1 LLQIQKQGPEA
12 PFLKVLCKNKQSP
25 KNFSST
31 GTLDMAEITASA
43 VKELRERTGLGM
55 MECKKALVEAN
66 GDIDLAIE
74 NMRKAGSMKAAK
86 KAGRTAAEGLVLTK
100 IASDSS
106 YGVMVEV
113 NSETDFAAREENF
126 IAFVNKVLNKVFETK
141 STDIPL
147 MMAGGM
153 EETRLA
159 LVQKIGENISVRR
172 AVLVGGDGAT
182 VGSYVHSN
190 NKIAVL
196 VALNGGDQDLAREVA
211 MHVAATSPLV
221 VSPEDVPADVLSKE
235 SEIYTAQAAE
245 SGKPADIIEKMVSGR
260 LRKFIEEVSLTEQ
273 AFVKDPEIKVGKLV
287 KQASARINSFV
298 RFMVGEGIEKEVVD
312 FAAEVAAQ
320 LKKD

>member
-1 LLQIQKQGPEA
+1 MLQIRKQGPEA
-12 PFLKVLCKNKQSP
+12 PFLKVLCKNKQSLQ
-25 KNFSST
+25 NFSST

-147 MMAGGM
+147 MMAAGM